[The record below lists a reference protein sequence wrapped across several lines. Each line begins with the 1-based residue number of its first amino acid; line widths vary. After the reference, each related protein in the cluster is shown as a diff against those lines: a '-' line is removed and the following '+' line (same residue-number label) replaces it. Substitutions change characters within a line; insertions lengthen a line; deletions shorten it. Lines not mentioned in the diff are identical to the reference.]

1 MSNPETRFSIE
12 RANAEIRARTAAVRR
27 TPYALRYHI
36 APPCGWMNDPNGLCR
51 SGGRYHVFYQHYP
64 YAPQWGPMHWGHAS
78 SADLAHWRH
87 EPVALAPD
95 QPYEAGCFSGSGADD
110 SGVLTLVYTAH
121 DDARAIKETQCVA
134 RSFDGGRTFVKS
146 ANNPVIPAPPEGCE
160 TDFRDPKIWREGDR
174 WLLVV
179 GTARGGRGCAALYE
193 SADVEHWQ
201 FKGILCESDG
211 GLGSMWE
218 CPSFCRVD
226 GQDLLLISPIGM
238 EGHKNIALFGAF
250 DPETGRM
257 AVDHWQEIDLG
268 GDFYAAQVLDDGGR
282 TLMFGW
288 MDMWN
293 REHPTE
299 ADGWAG
305 ALTIPR
311 ELSVREGR
319 LLQNPPRELEALR
332 GETLADSADPAAL
345 RDVQSDCYELRV
357 ELDAPEGALVF
368 SDARGE
374 LLRVELRDGEAMFAM
389 PDRPAVRA
397 PLALP
402 FDGAEIRAF
411 IDRCSIECFVNG
423 GEACYT
429 CRVYPQ
435 DHIVACA
442 ASGPVRRVRAWA
454 LGDAFEE
461 APC

>member
-1 MSNPETRFSIE
+1 MSRSRSRPISRTR
-12 RANAEIRARTAAVRR
+12 
-27 TPYALRYHI
+27 
-36 APPCGWMNDPNGLCR
+36 
-51 SGGRYHVFYQHYP
+51 
-64 YAPQWGPMHWGHAS
+64 
-78 SADLAHWRH
+78 
-87 EPVALAPD
+87 
-95 QPYEAGCFSGSGADD
+95 AGCFSGSGADD

-134 RSFDGGRTFVKS
+134 RSFDGDWTFVKS
-146 ANNPVIPAPPEGCE
+146 ANNPVIPAPPEDCE

-174 WLLVV
+174 WFLVV
-179 GTARGGRGCAALYE
+179 GTARGGRGAARRFMKAPTSSTGSSRAF
-193 SADVEHWQ
+193 SARATADLEA
-201 FKGILCESDG
+201 C
-211 GLGSMWE
+211 GSV
-218 CPSFCRVD
+218 RVSAAWTAR
-226 GQDLLLISPIGM
+226 ICSSSRRSACT

-250 DPETGRM
+250 DPEIGRM

-268 GDFYAAQVLDDGGR
+268 GDFYAAQVLDGGGR

-345 RDVQSDCYELRV
+345 RDVQSDGYELRV

-374 LLRVELRDGEAMFAM
+374 LLRVELRDGQAMFAM
-389 PDRPAVRA
+389 PGRPAV
-397 PLALP
+397 
-402 FDGAEIRAF
+402 
-411 IDRCSIECFVNG
+411 
-423 GEACYT
+423 
-429 CRVYPQ
+429 
-435 DHIVACA
+435 CA
-442 ASGPVRRVRAWA
+442 AAGAS
-454 LGDAFEE
+454 L
-461 APC
+461 